1 MPVGGVPQARGVVVP
16 YAQVMQRGG
25 PPGPVPGPVPQAYGV
40 PVQQMPGRGG
50 YVQMQGMPVS
60 VILDASSRM
69 CIYVV
74 FLCLMTWFQK

>member
-1 MPVGGVPQARGVVVP
+1 VPVAGAPQARGVVVP

-25 PPGPVPGPVPQAYGV
+25 PPGPGPVPQAYGV

-60 VILDASSRM
+60 VILDTSSWM
-69 CIYVV
+69 CFIVV
-74 FLCLMTWFQK
+74 FFV